1 MKLYELRIK
10 DGEGV
15 KAIALVS
22 EPAIEEN
29 WLALSEAFQFKAVD
43 EDRRLVIGA
52 VLVPDKPMLRNQGG
66 EAFYI
71 FFSKDTVREAAYL
84 YQKNGNQRQSNV
96 EHQLPVSGVV
106 TVESWIVE
114 DTQLDKTA
122 AYGLK
127 LTPGTWA
134 AVMRIE
140 NEALWANFIKTGKLR
155 GFSVEGNFER
165 VLNETELVEQKP
177 GEDNGAFIDRCM
189 SELVDEY
196 PDKKQRYAVCSTYVE
211 AAKWAKERLS
221 AKGEEEAAAQFS
233 RYLSNEEE

>member
-29 WLALSEAFQFKAVD
+29 WLALSETFQFKAVD

-52 VLVPDKPMLRNQGG
+52 VLVPDKPILRNQGG

-165 VLNETELVEQKP
+165 VLETTELIDQQP
-177 GEDNGAFIDRCM
+177 GEDNGAFMDRCM
-189 SELVDEY
+189 SELADEY
-196 PDKKQRYAVCSTYVE
+196 PDEKQRYAVCSTYVE
-211 AAKWAKERLS
+211 AAKWAKERLN
-221 AKGEEEAAAQFS
+221 AKGNEEAAAQFS
-233 RYLSNEEE
+233 RYLSNEE